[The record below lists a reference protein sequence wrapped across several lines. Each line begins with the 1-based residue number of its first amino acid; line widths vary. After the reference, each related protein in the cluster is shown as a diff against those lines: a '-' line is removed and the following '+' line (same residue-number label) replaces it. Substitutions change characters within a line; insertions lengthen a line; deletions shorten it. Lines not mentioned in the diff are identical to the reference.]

1 MCTIEHRS
9 KEHDVDYCG
18 RFQVVPKM
26 PRSTTG
32 NKRELID
39 PEATNAIRVVCAE
52 GEEILSIR
60 QSFKARFA
68 HCL

>member
-1 MCTIEHRS
+1 
-9 KEHDVDYCG
+9 
-18 RFQVVPKM
+18 M

-52 GEEILSIR
+52 GEEYFQLGSLSKPDLLIVYD
-60 QSFKARFA
+60 
-68 HCL
+68 HLYLDHI